1 MALTVRH
8 LLCDRCAFS
17 HLNISNTCV
26 SWTLN
31 ALHLVVSNTCIVW
44 ATTKT
49 KTKKNGRRRRRRKEP
64 QWKDRYRRKEAMK
77 RNSEIRDAKSIILE
91 VECVRSFCNVLLFQA
106 RKRLGANATKWLVK
120 QCCRRLHRRIWWHCR
135 LLHRTKW
142 RNLRARALTHNTCIK
157 NVTHVRST
165 HLNDDGTHAVTSRV
179 RKRRIDDSAGRPKCT
194 IRLKGNPNSICCDY
208 CWVGEL
214 WCDNPR
220 LCRSD

>member
-8 LLCDRCAFS
+8 SLCDRCAFS

-31 ALHLVVSNTCIVW
+31 ALGCVEHMYRLSGS
-44 ATTKT
+44 
-49 KTKKNGRRRRRRKEP
+49 KNGRRRRVR
-64 QWKDRYRRKEAMK
+64 KDRHRRKEAMK
-77 RNSEIRDAKSIILE
+77 QNSEIRDAKSIIYE

-106 RKRLGANATKWLVK
+106 RSESARTQLNGWSNNVVAVCIAVYGE
-120 QCCRRLHRRIWWHCR
+120 WWHCR

-165 HLNDDGTHAVTSRV
+165 HLNDDGTHAATPRV
-179 RKRRIDDSAGRPKCT
+179 RKRRIDEWTGRPNAPF
-194 IRLKGNPNSICCDY
+194 G
-208 CWVGEL
+208 
-214 WCDNPR
+214 
-220 LCRSD
+220 